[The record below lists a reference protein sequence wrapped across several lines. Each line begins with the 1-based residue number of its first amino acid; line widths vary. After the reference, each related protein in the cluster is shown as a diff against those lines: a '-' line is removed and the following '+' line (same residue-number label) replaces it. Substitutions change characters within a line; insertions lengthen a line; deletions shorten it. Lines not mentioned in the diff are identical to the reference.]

1 MVLWVNMK
9 GFLTGEGIKQF
20 SSYFGVGG
28 AAALVEWGVF
38 FLLIYFFNTPYIVAT
53 VLAFIVSTTV
63 NWILGRMFAFK
74 NSNFKGKKTQEL
86 VLVFIVSAIGLIFN
100 MILMYMFV
108 SVLGMNSNILKTV
121 SKVLSTGIVFFWNF
135 LSRKYL
141 IYKD

>member
-1 MVLWVNMK
+1 MK
-9 GFLTGEGIKQF
+9 SLLTDDGIKQF
-20 SSYFGVGG
+20 VSYFGVGG

-38 FLLIYFFNTPYIVAT
+38 FLLVYLFNTPYLYAT

-74 NSNFKGKKTQEL
+74 NSNYKGKKTQEL
-86 VLVFIVSAIGLIFN
+86 ILVFVVSAVGHVFN
-100 MILMYMFV
+100 MILMYLFV
-108 SVLGMNSNILKTV
+108 SVFSMNSNILKTV

>member
-1 MVLWVNMK
+1 MK
-9 GFLTGEGIKQF
+9 GFLTGNGIKQF
-20 SSYFGVGG
+20 ISYFGVGG

-38 FLLIYFFNTPYIVAT
+38 FLLVYLFNTPYLYAT

-74 NSNFKGKKTQEL
+74 NSNYKGKKAQEL
-86 VLVFIVSAIGLIFN
+86 ILVFVVSAVGLVFN
-100 MILMYMFV
+100 MILMYLFV
-108 SVLGMNSNILKTV
+108 SVFSMNSNILKTV